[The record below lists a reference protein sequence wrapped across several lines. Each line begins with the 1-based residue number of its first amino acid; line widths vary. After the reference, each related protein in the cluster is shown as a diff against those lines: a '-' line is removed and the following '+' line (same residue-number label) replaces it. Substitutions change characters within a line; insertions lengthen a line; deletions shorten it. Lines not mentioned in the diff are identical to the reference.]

1 MKKKMIDYS
10 ASGKFVL
17 EAKAYENVLTGPYM
31 LYTIVGTAIIN
42 QYGGRHMYNCGKEKY
57 IRSIWNKRFAL
68 A

>member
-1 MKKKMIDYS
+1 MAKMVDYS
-10 ASGKFVL
+10 KSGKFVL
-17 EAKAYENVLTGPYM
+17 ESQWVDNLLTVPYM

-57 IRSIWNKRFAL
+57 IRGIWNKRYAQ